1 MRCIVGLGNPGSE
14 YATTRHNVG
23 FMVVSL
29 LAQRHRI
36 SLNTR
41 RHEAIFG
48 RGDIGGVPTLLAQP
62 QTFMNNSGSA
72 VRRLLA
78 YYKLEPQHLLVVADD
93 INLDI
98 GVIRIRRSGSHGG
111 QKGLR
116 SITQSISTDEYARLR
131 LGVGRLDSGRD
142 ATSYVLSP
150 FRASERDRAEEA
162 VWRAADAVQ
171 HALTEGVDAAMS
183 RFNGPP
189 PDRG

>member
-14 YATTRHNVG
+14 YASTRHNVG
-23 FMVVSL
+23 FMVINL

-36 SLNTR
+36 ALKTR

-48 RGDIGGVPTLLAQP
+48 RGDIGGMPTLLAQP

-72 VRRLLA
+72 VRRLLS
-78 YYKLEPQHLLVVADD
+78 YYKLEPDHLLVVADD

-116 SITQSISTDEYARLR
+116 SIAQSIGTDEYARLR

-171 HALTEGVDAAMS
+171 CALSEGLDAAMS

-189 PDRG
+189 QDKG